1 MHFRG
6 NAGWWFLKFKR
17 TFAVISSEARSA
29 VAELRVVSGRRN
41 ATSAVLALSCG
52 ANTNV
57 ARFRLASLCVVLRR
71 ASADVVR

>member
-29 VAELRVVSGRRN
+29 VAELRVVSGRRD
-41 ATSAVLALSCG
+41 ATSSVLALSG
-52 ANTNV
+52 GTNTNV
-57 ARFRLASLCVVLRR
+57 ARFRLTSLCVVLRR
-71 ASADVVR
+71 ARADVVR